1 MMDKSKIE
9 TVYHMATKGM
19 VWDGNLISKSCRDD
33 LVKYGYVS
41 RYSGWNF
48 LTETGVKLAHD
59 MGLVK
64 P

>member
-1 MMDKSKIE
+1 MDKAKIE
-9 TVYHMATKGM
+9 TIYQMATKGM
-19 VWDGNLISKSCRDD
+19 VFDGDLISKSDRDD
-33 LVKYGYVS
+33 LVRYGYVS
-41 RYSGWNF
+41 RYSCWNF